1 MIAYKKI
8 DEWYIEWQ
16 GMTTVTTSC
25 TTRDNEWQLVTT
37 SDNCHNEW
45 QWVTVGESSGTAN
58 ENNTVHF
65 KGCMIVI
72 ISMTKRDTLLLQR
85 MDGCN

>member
-16 GMTTVTTSC
+16 GMTTVATSC

-37 SDNCHNEW
+37 SDK
-45 QWVTVGESSGTAN
+45 ES
-58 ENNTVHF
+58 
-65 KGCMIVI
+65 
-72 ISMTKRDTLLLQR
+72 QR
-85 MDGCN
+85 MAMSDSGWE